1 MKKLLLIK
9 VLYYLFFT
17 IIFLMALIIF
27 LEITNF
33 SIYNKY
39 LGNFIHKA
47 IDIFN
52 F

>member
-1 MKKLLLIK
+1 MKRILFIK

-17 IIFLMALIIF
+17 VIILLALIIF

-33 SIYNKY
+33 SLYNDY
-39 LGNFIHKA
+39 FRDFFHK
-47 IDIFN
+47 ILSVFN